1 MATRYGTSSEHT
13 FLVADGEWEARGRG
27 LVGPDARDAEI
38 TGRTSIKSR
47 GGGLITAESLM
58 TVHADIPF
66 DVRQM
71 YEVRRTILP
80 ERLTFISRND
90 RIGELEG
97 EIWLLPDY
105 VVLHYASPKGRFRGS
120 EMLIRRSPDHYTA
133 VGHFVAD
140 RRAQTV
146 WEVELT
152 RTAVRSGLDF

>member
-1 MATRYGTSSEHT
+1 MATRIGTTSEHT
-13 FLVADGEWEARGRG
+13 FLVADGEWEARGKG
-27 LVGPDARDAEI
+27 LVGPDAREAEI
-38 TGRTSIKSR
+38 SGRTSIQNR

-58 TVHADIPF
+58 TVHGDLPF
-66 DVRQM
+66 AVRQV

-80 ERLTFISRND
+80 ERLTFVSRND

-97 EIWLLPDY
+97 EIWLLPEY
-105 VVLHYASPKGRFRGS
+105 VLMHYASAKGRFRGS

-140 RRAQTV
+140 HRAQTV

-152 RTAVRSGLDF
+152 RTSIFPAGL